1 MKKPAGEKKNNKE
14 KGIQNRWEGRSIAGA
29 GLRQSNIFSA
39 RDFPYAKQTCMKI
52 LEGKKKGEDTKE
64 RYKVNEERK
73 RK

>member
-1 MKKPAGEKKNNKE
+1 M
-14 KGIQNRWEGRSIAGA
+14 
-29 GLRQSNIFSA
+29 RQSNIFSA